1 MSSGDQKSDP
11 PPVQIG
17 ALLRW
22 AIHEIRERIYS
33 GVVEAGFDD
42 VRPPHVTLFR
52 WPGPDG
58 RRPTEV
64 GADARISKQR
74 VNDLLRDLE
83 GLGYL
88 TLDADQTDNRA
99 RLIRLTERGH
109 RLHKTAIAIHAAVE
123 AEWATKVGNRR
134 YEAFRETLTEL
145 MLPPYTG

>member
-1 MSSGDQKSDP
+1 MSSNPCDNDL

-22 AIHEIRERIYS
+22 ALHEIRDRIYS

-64 GADARISKQR
+64 GADVRISKQR
-74 VNDLLRDLE
+74 INDLLRDLE
-83 GLGYL
+83 RLGYL
-88 TLDADQTDNRA
+88 ALETDPTDSRA

-109 RLHKTAIAIHAAVE
+109 RLHQTAIGAHAAVE
-123 AEWATKVGNRR
+123 AEWAARVGHRR
-134 YEAFRETLTEL
+134 YEALRDTLIEL
-145 MLPPYTG
+145 MPVSHSG